1 MLIGSILDICM
12 VDQVE
17 LLQQPL
23 ETFVVHT
30 PQVLQ
35 QALTPIDHLLQPVP
49 VADVMALLSVMF
61 L

>member
-1 MLIGSILDICM
+1 M